1 MLNSRGRIPW
11 ILLFSITMSACA
23 QTQFLITGNTYEPWT
38 GPVKIL
44 QEVPK
49 GTQYEEIGWVSGKMG
64 GMVSDWG
71 AILKAMQREAGE
83 RGANAIILVN
93 KESST
98 QASLGGSDQYGFYG
112 GSYQEKNL
120 MAIAIRILKAEP
132 AKRMAQ
138 TKPIKVQRSN
148 TVRPYSPY
156 TVHRQI
162 ARWGLIS
169 TMAATFVGSLAMD
182 DAFFSTTVIPIVGP
196 FVTVVRVESD
206 PNAYYHPGGKP
217 LLIASG
223 ATQTGF
229 LIYLVASWAGGQ
241 SYNAKFSVLPLS
253 HLAGVTMRYR
263 F

>member
-1 MLNSRGRIPW
+1 MLGNRWRIFW
-11 ILLFSITMSACA
+11 ILLLSIIMSACA

-38 GPVKIL
+38 GPVKIF
-44 QEVPK
+44 QEAPK
-49 GTQYEEIGWVSGKMG
+49 DIQYEEIGWVSGKMG

-71 AILKAMQREAGE
+71 AILKAMQKEAGE

-120 MAIAIRILKAEP
+120 MAIAIRIWKASP
-132 AKRMAQ
+132 AKSMAQ
-138 TKPIKVQRSN
+138 AKSIKVQRSN
-148 TVRPYSPY
+148 TDRPYNPY

-162 ARWGLIS
+162 SRWGLTS
-169 TMAATFVGSLAMD
+169 TIAATFVGSLAMD

-196 FVTVVRVESD
+196 FVTVVRIESD

-223 ATQTGF
+223 IAQTGF
-229 LIYLVASWAGGQ
+229 LIYFVTSWAGEQ
-241 SYNAKFSVLPLS
+241 SYNAGFSVLPSS